1 MFQALLLQAVFRAMY
16 AISSEESVCATPE
29 CDGEVSQAEVL
40 MQRTT
45 WASKQVSNHDL
56 VEQESQNVVNT
67 ATVRLMS
74 ETAPPMHHRRHHTP
88 LLQMSSAV
96 SGAPSAGAPSK
107 PSSEEELPLLP
118 ELVKAAAT
126 GKSEVLTD
134 VSNVAEDKEDANGMI
149 RSAQGPGAYEPLS
162 EAGYQTV
169 AASCCNYQMEEYVRR
184 IVGDLGM
191 ELCGEGGLNGI
202 VPFYTCSDAQDFDTL
217 RKDLIDQATTE
228 CPVAASPGA
237 CPASTA
243 SCPGTEDVAAHRR
256 RTCRGAVATTT
267 AHSSTTAAS
276 TTTTTTTTEI
286 TTVTTT
292 TVTTTTTTVTTVPD
306 TTVTTVTTTTTTT
319 LITTTTTSTG
329 CKGETEVMDI
339 FNAQLQQSNLGGQG
353 PDAGATNMRF
363 EGVGELDGLPYD
375 LVVTST
381 SAYTPGNNLDN
392 GFECGQ
398 PAAGC
403 VNGRFVKIN
412 VAAGTSVDLT
422 FTFQD
427 SATQLPVTIP
437 RLLFSVH
444 DIDQLSSDAR
454 EHVYISGYD
463 DDVIVHD
470 GAEFIHSIQA
480 DGNLRLRSTTDGT
493 TADDPTNP
501 LALGNVTVGGA
512 VIDQMKRSA
521 AFVYSGTS
529 SISLTLEV
537 TCDPGGG
544 CPDGASR
551 NFLFTGDTN
560 LVSCAGKALL
570 F

>member
-1 MFQALLLQAVFRAMY
+1 
-16 AISSEESVCATPE
+16 
-29 CDGEVSQAEVL
+29 
-40 MQRTT
+40 
-45 WASKQVSNHDL
+45 
-56 VEQESQNVVNT
+56 
-67 ATVRLMS
+67 
-74 ETAPPMHHRRHHTP
+74 
-88 LLQMSSAV
+88 
-96 SGAPSAGAPSK
+96 
-107 PSSEEELPLLP
+107 
-118 ELVKAAAT
+118 
-126 GKSEVLTD
+126 
-134 VSNVAEDKEDANGMI
+134 
-149 RSAQGPGAYEPLS
+149 
-162 EAGYQTV
+162 
-169 AASCCNYQMEEYVRR
+169 
-184 IVGDLGM
+184 
-191 ELCGEGGLNGI
+191 
-202 VPFYTCSDAQDFDTL
+202 
-217 RKDLIDQATTE
+217 
-228 CPVAASPGA
+228 
-237 CPASTA
+237 
-243 SCPGTEDVAAHRR
+243 
-256 RTCRGAVATTT
+256 
-267 AHSSTTAAS
+267 
-276 TTTTTTTTEI
+276 
-286 TTVTTT
+286 
-292 TVTTTTTTVTTVPD
+292 
-306 TTVTTVTTTTTTT
+306 
-319 LITTTTTSTG
+319 
-329 CKGETEVMDI
+329 MDI

-403 VNGRFVKIN
+403 VNGRFVKIS

-437 RLLFSVH
+437 RVMFSVH

-463 DDVIVHD
+463 DDVIVAD

-501 LALGNVTVGGA
+501 LFLGNVTVGGA
-512 VIDQMKRSA
+512 VINQMKRSA

-544 CPDGASR
+544 CPAGSSR

-560 LVSCAGKALL
+560 LVSCAGKARFLL
-570 F
+570 